1 MLWTY
6 REAYKIQML
15 VSRKPYP
22 GYKSGHN
29 NIKDRISVT
38 KILNMYYIIYYMY
51 YSKHLNMYY
60 KMIF

>member
-38 KILNMYYIIYYMY
+38 KIFKHVLYYILHVLFKTF
-51 YSKHLNMYY
+51 KHVL
-60 KMIF
+60 